1 MSVISR
7 ILRPYWRLTRGM
19 TLGVR
24 GVIVRDKG
32 GSEGATEG
40 SGGFTAGEPE
50 VLLIRHGY
58 LPGWNFPGGGVEWRE
73 TLLTALAREVE
84 EESGVVIT
92 GAPYLHGIF
101 ANLHPM
107 PSDHVAVYVIR
118 QWEQPHVPAPNFEI
132 AEQCFFPI
140 SALPGD
146 MSFGA
151 RQRIGEIFHG
161 TPVAEHW
168 GKRETLNPS
177 G

>member
-1 MSVISR
+1 MSVVSR
-7 ILRPYWRLTRGM
+7 ILQPYWRLTRGM

-32 GSEGATEG
+32 GSEGAAEDG
-40 SGGFTAGEPE
+40 NGLAGDPE

-58 LPGWNFPGGGVEWRE
+58 VPGWNFPGGGVEWRE
-73 TLLTALAREVE
+73 TLLAALAREVE

-92 GAPYLHGIF
+92 GTPELHGVF
-101 ANLHPM
+101 ANIYQM

-118 QWEQPHVPAPNFEI
+118 QWEQPRVPAPNFEI
-132 AEQCFFPI
+132 AEQSFFPI

-146 MSFGA
+146 MSLGA
-151 RQRIGEIFHG
+151 QQRIREIFDG

-168 GKRETLNPS
+168 GKT
-177 G
+177 